1 MPISR
6 RLVAGRLLLEPTGD
20 FCKLSATISGSGMS
34 GINPKRVT
42 VFVCVMAVIAIFI
55 YSAQSVRLQ
64 QKAVMV
70 AQQRRAMENEAAAR
84 KAAQDAAAE
93 RAKAAAEQ
101 VRVAQAAAAKE
112 AKAAQDAAIA
122 RANAIQEKAERH
134 AQFLAHYLT
143 ASLPQTTGNKTAAI
157 AVASENGTLN
167 SVVTAAIAD
176 RFKKEPVQ
184 IISSLFK
191 PAFVADGLF
200 NEAFDGSGEVF
211 NKLDLANSL
220 DGAVFA
226 RQDVQYAKNPSLQ
239 NVITATMQLK
249 VAVMP
254 VAGQSDGKTWTFTAY
269 GPGFTKEVARQ
280 AAEERL
286 IKQIT
291 TDTNMSLAAI
301 TSNH

>member
-1 MPISR
+1 
-6 RLVAGRLLLEPTGD
+6 
-20 FCKLSATISGSGMS
+20 MS

-55 YSAQSVRLQ
+55 HGAQSVREQ
-64 QKAVMV
+64 QKAVAV
-70 AQQRRAMENEAAAR
+70 AQQRQAMENEAAAR
-84 KAAQDAAAE
+84 KATQDAAAKQ
-93 RAKAAAEQ
+93 AKADRDAAMEQ
-101 VRVAQAAAAKE
+101 

-122 RANAIQEKAERH
+122 RANAIQEEAERH
-134 AQFLAHYLT
+134 DQFLAQYLNV
-143 ASLPQTTGNKTAAI
+143 SLPQKTGNKTVAI

-167 SVVTAAIAD
+167 RAVADAIAD

-191 PAFVADGLF
+191 PTFVADGMFQEIL
-200 NEAFDGSGEVF
+200 NGSGGPF
-211 NKLDLANSL
+211 ARLGLANSL
-220 DGAVFA
+220 DGVVLA
-226 RQDVQYAKNPSLQ
+226 RQDVHYAQNPSLQ
-239 NVITATMQLK
+239 NVISATMQLK
-249 VAVMP
+249 VAVVP
-254 VAGQSDGKTWTFTAY
+254 VSGQSDGKAWTFTAY

-291 TDTNMSLAAI
+291 TDTNMSLDAI